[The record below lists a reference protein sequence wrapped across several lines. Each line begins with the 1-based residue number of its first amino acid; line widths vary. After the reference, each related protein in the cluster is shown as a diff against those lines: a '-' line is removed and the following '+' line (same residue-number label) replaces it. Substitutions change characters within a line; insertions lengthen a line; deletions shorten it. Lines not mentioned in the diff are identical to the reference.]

1 MRFAFDRF
9 DTADL
14 SFRAL
19 ARELEAK
26 GFPSPGGTGWTQC
39 NVSRLL
45 RTKAYAGTA
54 EWGATSWGKYHTAR
68 GEDIIPTGNGKQR
81 KNRKKPQEDAIAV
94 ENAHEGIVP
103 LDLFNRVQ
111 RKLPQPKPYQPKRKA
126 DYPLAGLI
134 FCGHCGKPMHGHTQ
148 HAKNEDRQYAYTQ
161 YICSTYANHMDL
173 MVSTLVAETRLTP
186 SGCSAG

>member
-1 MRFAFDRF
+1 MSAKTLRGRIANAKAGGHNGGPAVYGMDRGLFDANDNLVRRLQLGEYVRQAGHRVRLLPGTDQAKIDAMRFAFDRF

-45 RTKAYAGTA
+45 RTKAYAGIA

-68 GEDIIPTGNGKQR
+68 GEDIIPTGNGLHFL
-81 KNRKKPQEDAIAV
+81 N
-94 ENAHEGIVP
+94 
-103 LDLFNRVQ
+103 
-111 RKLPQPKPYQPKRKA
+111 KR
-126 DYPLAGLI
+126 P
-134 FCGHCGKPMHGHTQ
+134 
-148 HAKNEDRQYAYTQ
+148 
-161 YICSTYANHMDL
+161 
-173 MVSTLVAETRLTP
+173 
-186 SGCSAG
+186 